1 MTTDTQ
7 RKKARAAARGSR
19 KRARPDGSLPSGT
32 ELLALFT
39 RQARPMALD
48 ALLSVTGLPRRAR
61 RGLEDALRELEHQGL
76 LVRLSGGRWA
86 RPGQLKCLVGRFRA
100 ARSASGDDAGGFVSP
115 LVIDASMPG
124 AEPGGDGPDPGEAG
138 VTESA
143 GADATAAPV
152 RRRRRG
158 SRCCMPTEIH
168 IRPARRNGAWHGDLV
183 RVALEPERAPRA
195 RGRHGGHF
203 RQSRDTAHMPEG
215 RVLEVLERGLRQ
227 VPVHLVRRDGDTLFC
242 RPADARVPVDF
253 SVRLTA
259 PIQPGTPAPDSV
271 PPDSGTPGPD
281 ALVPGALLLVEPVA
295 ELASTLW
302 SARLLGAYGREDDVD
317 VQEQL
322 AKLNHEVPRE
332 FPPASLAEAAALPS
346 APSASDLALREDV
359 RELPLVTID
368 GADARDFDD
377 AVHVERRGNGW
388 LLRVAIADVSHYVRP
403 AGGRAGDG
411 LAGVRA
417 GALDAEALARGNS
430 WYFPRSVEPMLPPA
444 LSNGLCSLRPEEDR
458 LAVLAEIPF
467 DAAGHPGQARFSPVV
482 MRSAA
487 RLTYDAVRDALLA
500 GDAAARARIAALP
513 RGAAVLTMLEE
524 AFALYRLLRA
534 ARMARGSLDFELP
547 EPRYT
552 VDTQGRVLEVGVE
565 ERHDA
570 HRLIEEFMIAANEA
584 VARRLGGTDHAGR
597 ARGEPGRR
605 QRLGTEVLY
614 RVHPEPDPERL
625 ESLFATLAATAVE
638 CLPPGFTA
646 ADARNGRG
654 AGRLREVLARAA
666 GTPQE
671 YVVNRLCLR
680 ALPQARYQPENTGHF
695 GLASTAYCHFT
706 SPIRRYADLLTHRAL
721 KAALGLPAGPIP
733 AGQRLVRI
741 ADQLNRRERAAQ
753 DCEREMARRLACLW
767 LSGREGD
774 CLDGVVSG
782 VTHFGLFVELSGVPV
797 EGMVRLEDLGDD
809 WYGFD
814 QERQQLTGERHGRV
828 WRLGQ
833 PLRVRLARVDM
844 ERLEIRLLPLS
855 APSGREEASGRDRAQ
870 RPRLRR
876 DGRDHAAG
884 SKHTRQRGARRSGTP
899 GEGRSHAGKARGKT
913 ARGQAVEE
921 RGHRGRA
928 ARRTG
933 KR

>member
-19 KRARPDGSLPSGT
+19 KRGRPDGSLPSGT

-39 RQARPMALD
+39 RKARPMALD

-115 LVIDASMPG
+115 LVTGASAPD
-124 AEPGGDGPDPGEAG
+124 AEPGRDGPDPDE
-138 VTESA
+138 
-143 GADATAAPV
+143 ADATAAPA

-158 SRCCMPTEIH
+158 SQRRLPTDIH
-168 IRPARRNGAWHGDLV
+168 IRPAQRNGAWHGDLV

-227 VPVHLVRRDGDTLFC
+227 MPVHLVRRDGDTLFC

-259 PIQPGTPAPDSV
+259 PMQPDTPAPDPV
-271 PPDSGTPGPD
+271 PPDSGTPGPDALVPDALVPD

-302 SARLLGAYGREDDVD
+302 SARLVGAYGREDDVD

-322 AKLNHEVPRE
+322 VKLNHEVPRE
-332 FPPASLAEAAALPS
+332 FPPAALAEAAALPS
-346 APSASDLALREDV
+346 APTASDLALREDV

-377 AVHVERRGNGW
+377 AVHVERRGSGW

-403 AGGRAGDG
+403 AAGRAGDG

-444 LSNGLCSLRPEEDR
+444 LSNGLCSLRPGEDR

-467 DAAGHPGQARFSPVV
+467 DAAGHPGQAHFSPVV

-513 RGAAVLTMLEE
+513 RGEAVLAMLEE

-534 ARMARGSLDFELP
+534 ARMARGSLDFDLP

-552 VDTQGRVLEVGVE
+552 FDTQGRVLEDMAE
-565 ERHDA
+565 
-570 HRLIEEFMIAANEA
+570 L
-584 VARRLGGTDHAGR
+584 HAI
-597 ARGEPGRR
+597 
-605 QRLGTEVLY
+605 
-614 RVHPEPDPERL
+614 
-625 ESLFATLAATAVE
+625 SS
-638 CLPPGFTA
+638 
-646 ADARNGRG
+646 
-654 AGRLREVLARAA
+654 
-666 GTPQE
+666 
-671 YVVNRLCLR
+671 
-680 ALPQARYQPENTGHF
+680 
-695 GLASTAYCHFT
+695 ASTARF
-706 SPIRRYADLLTHRAL
+706 
-721 KAALGLPAGPIP
+721 
-733 AGQRLVRI
+733 
-741 ADQLNRRERAAQ
+741 
-753 DCEREMARRLACLW
+753 
-767 LSGREGD
+767 
-774 CLDGVVSG
+774 
-782 VTHFGLFVELSGVPV
+782 
-797 EGMVRLEDLGDD
+797 
-809 WYGFD
+809 
-814 QERQQLTGERHGRV
+814 
-828 WRLGQ
+828 
-833 PLRVRLARVDM
+833 
-844 ERLEIRLLPLS
+844 
-855 APSGREEASGRDRAQ
+855 
-870 RPRLRR
+870 
-876 DGRDHAAG
+876 
-884 SKHTRQRGARRSGTP
+884 
-899 GEGRSHAGKARGKT
+899 
-913 ARGQAVEE
+913 
-921 RGHRGRA
+921 
-928 ARRTG
+928 
-933 KR
+933 